1 MGVPAL
7 IVAAGSGQRLGAGG
21 PKALVELG
29 GRPLYAWSVDAFRRA
44 DHIDRIYVTVPP
56 GLADRFTEAGIVT
69 VDGGETRSHSVA
81 NGLAAI
87 ADADDDPGMIVVHD
101 AARPLVSPALIDAAV
116 IGLDSDP
123 ELHALIAGSPMT
135 DTVKRLGG
143 DGVVI
148 ETLDRSEL
156 VSVQTPQVFRTE
168 ILRRAMDAG
177 DLAAATDDASL
188 VELAGGSV
196 GVIESPSGNIK
207 VTVPGDL
214 DLAAL
219 LLERDR

>member
-1 MGVPAL
+1 M

-21 PKALVELG
+21 PKALVELS

-44 DHIDRIYVTVPP
+44 TRIDRIFVAVPP
-56 GLADRFTEAGIVT
+56 GQAGQFEEPGIIT
-69 VDGGETRSHSVA
+69 VEGGETRSHSVA

-87 ADADDDPGMIVVHD
+87 TADGDPGMVVVHD

-123 ELHALIAGSPMT
+123 ELHALIAAAPMT
-135 DTVKRLGG
+135 DTVKRLGE
-143 DGVVI
+143 DGIVV

-156 VSVQTPQVFRTE
+156 VSVQTPQVFR
-168 ILRRAMDAG
+168 IPNLQAAIAAG
-177 DLAAATDDASL
+177 DLSAATDDASL
-188 VELAGGSV
+188 VEAVGGSV

-207 VTVPGDL
+207 VTVPADL
-214 DLAAL
+214 ELAAL
-219 LLERDR
+219 LLERSR

>member
-21 PKALVELG
+21 PKALVELA

-44 DHIDRIYVTVPP
+44 THIDRIYVAVPP
-56 GLADRFTEAGIVT
+56 GQSELFTEPGIVT
-69 VDGGETRSHSVA
+69 IEGGETRSHSVA
-81 NGLAAI
+81 NGIEAI
-87 ADADDDPGMIVVHD
+87 IAEGDPGIVVVHD
-101 AARPLVSPALIDAAV
+101 AARPLVTPNLIDAAV
-116 IGLDSDP
+116 IGLDSDTG
-123 ELHALIAGSPMT
+123 LHALIAAAPMT
-135 DTVKRLGG
+135 DTVKRLGEE
-143 DGVVI
+143 GVVV

-156 VSVQTPQVFRTE
+156 VSVQTPQVFRIG
-168 ILRRAMDAG
+168 ILRDAIASG

-188 VELAGGSV
+188 VEAAGGSV

-214 DLAAL
+214 ELAAH
-219 LLERDR
+219 LLESSR

>member
-21 PKALVELG
+21 PKALVPLK

-44 DHIDRIYVTVPP
+44 GNIDRVYVAVPP
-56 GLADRFTEAGIVT
+56 GMAGEFTEPGIVT
-69 VDGGETRSHSVA
+69 VEGGETRSHSVA
-81 NGLAAI
+81 NGLEAI
-87 ADADDDPGMIVVHD
+87 LADGPTGMVVVHD
-101 AARPLVSPALIDAAV
+101 AARPLVSSALIDAAV
-116 IGLDSDP
+116 IGLDQDR
-123 ELHALIAGSPMT
+123 ELHALIAAAPVT

-143 DGVVI
+143 DGVVV

-156 VSVQTPQVFRTE
+156 VAVQTPQVFRVD
-168 ILRRAMDAG
+168 ILREAISSG

-219 LLERDR
+219 LLERDQ

>member
-21 PKALVELG
+21 PKALVRLK
-29 GRPLYAWSVDAFRRA
+29 GRPLYAWSVDAFRKA
-44 DHIDRIYVTVPP
+44 THVDRIYVAVPP
-56 GLADRFTEAGIVT
+56 GQAERFTEPGIVT
-69 VDGGETRSHSVA
+69 VEGGETRSHSVA

-87 ADADDDPGMIVVHD
+87 AAEGDPALVVVHD

-116 IGLDSDP
+116 IGLDADT
-123 ELHALIAGSPMT
+123 ELHALIAAAPMT

-143 DGVVI
+143 DGVVT

-156 VSVQTPQVFRTE
+156 VSVQTPQVFRVE
-168 ILRRAMDAG
+168 ALRSAIASG

-188 VELAGGSV
+188 VEAAGGAV
-196 GVIESPSGNIK
+196 GVIEAPSGNIK

-214 DLAAL
+214 ELAAH
-219 LLERDR
+219 LLERSDA

>member
-21 PKALVELG
+21 PKALVELS

-44 DHIDRIYVTVPP
+44 TRIDRIFVAVPP
-56 GLADRFTEAGIVT
+56 GQAGQFEEPGIIT
-69 VDGGETRSHSVA
+69 VEGGETRSHSVA

-87 ADADDDPGMIVVHD
+87 TADGDPGMVVVHD

-123 ELHALIAGSPMT
+123 ELHALIAAAPMT
-135 DTVKRLGG
+135 DTVKRLGE
-143 DGVVI
+143 DGIVV

-156 VSVQTPQVFRTE
+156 VSVQTPQVFR
-168 ILRRAMDAG
+168 IPNLQAAIAAG
-177 DLAAATDDASL
+177 DLSAATDDASL
-188 VELAGGSV
+188 VEAVGGSV

-207 VTVPGDL
+207 VTVPADL
-214 DLAAL
+214 ELAAL
-219 LLERDR
+219 LLERSR

>member
-21 PKALVELG
+21 PKALVELS

-44 DHIDRIYVTVPP
+44 TRIDRIFVAVPP
-56 GLADRFTEAGIVT
+56 GQAGQFEEPGIIT
-69 VDGGETRSHSVA
+69 VEGGETRSHSVA

-87 ADADDDPGMIVVHD
+87 TADGDPGMVVVHD

-123 ELHALIAGSPMT
+123 ELHALIAAAPMT
-135 DTVKRLGG
+135 DTVKRLGE
-143 DGVVI
+143 DGIVV

-156 VSVQTPQVFRTE
+156 VSVQTPQVFR
-168 ILRRAMDAG
+168 IPNLQAAIAAG
-177 DLAAATDDASL
+177 DLSAATDDASL
-188 VELAGGSV
+188 VEAVGGSV

-207 VTVPGDL
+207 ITVPADL
-214 DLAAL
+214 ELAAL
-219 LLERDR
+219 LLERSR

>member
-21 PKALVELG
+21 PKALVELN
-29 GRPLYAWSVDAFRRA
+29 GRPLYAWSVDAFRKA
-44 DHIDRIYVTVPP
+44 THIDRIYVAVPP
-56 GLADRFTEAGIVT
+56 GQAGLFTEPGIVT

-81 NGLAAI
+81 NGLEAI
-87 ADADDDPGMIVVHD
+87 KESGDPGIVVVHD
-101 AARPLVSPALIDAAV
+101 AARPLVNPALIDAAV

-123 ELHALIAGSPMT
+123 ELHALIAAAPMT
-135 DTVKRLGG
+135 DTVKRLGA
-143 DGVVI
+143 DGVVT

-156 VSVQTPQVFRTE
+156 VSVQTPQVFRVG
-168 ILRRAMDAG
+168 ILERAIASG

-188 VELAGGSV
+188 VEAAGGAV

-219 LLERDR
+219 LLERDQ

>member
-21 PKALVELG
+21 PKALVELA

-44 DHIDRIYVTVPP
+44 THIDRIFVAVPP
-56 GLADRFTEAGIVT
+56 GQAGLFTEPGIVT
-69 VDGGETRSHSVA
+69 VEGGETRSHSVA

-87 ADADDDPGMIVVHD
+87 TAEGDPGLVVVHD

-116 IGLDSDP
+116 IGLDSDSG
-123 ELHALIAGSPMT
+123 LHALIAAAPVT
-135 DTVKRLGG
+135 DTVKRLGEE
-143 DGVVI
+143 GVVA
-148 ETLDRSEL
+148 ETLDRSQL
-156 VSVQTPQVFRTE
+156 VAVQTPQVFRVE
-168 ILRRAMDAG
+168 MLQRAIEAG
-177 DLAAATDDASL
+177 DLAAATDDAAL
-188 VELAGGSV
+188 VEAVGGSV

-214 DLAAL
+214 ELAAHF
-219 LLERDR
+219 LEGSR

>member
-21 PKALVELG
+21 PKALVELS

-44 DHIDRIYVTVPP
+44 TRIDRIFVAVPP
-56 GLADRFTEAGIVT
+56 GQAGQFEEPGIIT
-69 VDGGETRSHSVA
+69 VEGGETRSHSVA

-87 ADADDDPGMIVVHD
+87 TADGDPGMVVVHD

-123 ELHALIAGSPMT
+123 ELHALIAAAPMT
-135 DTVKRLGG
+135 DTVKRLGE
-143 DGVVI
+143 DGIVV

-156 VSVQTPQVFRTE
+156 VSVQTPQVFR
-168 ILRRAMDAG
+168 IPNLRAAIAAG
-177 DLAAATDDASL
+177 DLSAATDDASL
-188 VELAGGSV
+188 VEAVGGSV

-207 VTVPGDL
+207 VTVPADL
-214 DLAAL
+214 ELAAL
-219 LLERDR
+219 LLERSR

>member
-21 PKALVELG
+21 PKALVELS

-44 DHIDRIYVTVPP
+44 TRIDRIFVAVPP
-56 GLADRFTEAGIVT
+56 GQAGQFEEPGIIT
-69 VDGGETRSHSVA
+69 VEGGETRSHSVA

-87 ADADDDPGMIVVHD
+87 TADGDPGMVVVHD

-123 ELHALIAGSPMT
+123 ELHALIAAAPMT
-135 DTVKRLGG
+135 DTVKRLGE
-143 DGVVI
+143 DGILV

-156 VSVQTPQVFRTE
+156 VSVQTPQVFR
-168 ILRRAMDAG
+168 IPNLQAAIAAG
-177 DLAAATDDASL
+177 DLSAATDDASL
-188 VELAGGSV
+188 VEAVGGSV

-207 VTVPGDL
+207 VTVPADL
-214 DLAAL
+214 ELAAL
-219 LLERDR
+219 LLERSR

>member
-21 PKALVELG
+21 PKALVPLR

-44 DHIDRIYVTVPP
+44 NHIDRIYVAVPP
-56 GLADRFTEAGIVT
+56 GQAADFTEPGIVT
-69 VDGGETRSHSVA
+69 VEGGETRSHSVA
-81 NGLAAI
+81 NGLEAI
-87 ADADDDPGMIVVHD
+87 MADGSPGIVVVHD
-101 AARPLVSPALIDAAV
+101 AARPLVNPALIDAAV
-116 IGLDSDP
+116 IGLDQDG
-123 ELHALIAGSPMT
+123 ELHALIAAAPVT

-156 VSVQTPQVFRTE
+156 VAVQTPQVFRVE
-168 ILRRAMDAG
+168 ALKEAMDSG
-177 DLAAATDDASL
+177 DLASATDDASL

-219 LLERDR
+219 LLERDQ

>member
-21 PKALVELG
+21 PKALVELA
-29 GRPLYAWSVDAFRRA
+29 GRPLYGWSVDAFRQA
-44 DHIDRIYVTVPP
+44 THIDRIFVAVPP
-56 GLADRFTEAGIVT
+56 GQAELFTEPGIIT
-69 VDGGETRSHSVA
+69 VEGGETRSHSVA

-87 ADADDDPGMIVVHD
+87 TAEGDPGLVVVHD

-123 ELHALIAGSPMT
+123 GLHALIAAAPVT
-135 DTVKRLGG
+135 DTVKRLGEE
-143 DGVVI
+143 GVVA
-148 ETLDRSEL
+148 ETLDRSQL
-156 VSVQTPQVFRTE
+156 VAVQTPQVFRVE
-168 ILRRAMDAG
+168 ILQRAIQSG
-177 DLAAATDDASL
+177 DLAAATDDAAL
-188 VELAGGSV
+188 VEAAGGSV

-214 DLAAL
+214 ELAAH
-219 LLERDR
+219 LLERSR

>member
-21 PKALVELG
+21 PKALVELA
-29 GRPLYAWSVDAFRRA
+29 GRPLYAWSVDAFRKA
-44 DHIDRIYVTVPP
+44 THVDRIFVAVPP
-56 GLADRFTEAGIVT
+56 GKAELFTEPGIIT
-69 VDGGETRSHSVA
+69 VEGGETRSHSVA

-87 ADADDDPGMIVVHD
+87 TADGDPGIVVVHD

-116 IGLDSDP
+116 IGLDSDS
-123 ELHALIAGSPMT
+123 ELHALIAAAPMT
-135 DTVKRLGG
+135 DTVKRLGDEG
-143 DGVVI
+143 LVV

-156 VSVQTPQVFRTE
+156 VAVQTPQVFRVASLLE
-168 ILRRAMDAG
+168 AAASG

-188 VELAGGSV
+188 VEAAGGAV
-196 GVIESPSGNIK
+196 GVIESSSGNIK

-214 DLAAL
+214 ELAAH
-219 LLERDR
+219 LLERTR

>member
-21 PKALVELG
+21 PKALVELA

-44 DHIDRIYVTVPP
+44 THIDAIYVAVPP
-56 GLADRFTEAGIVT
+56 GFSDRFEEPGIVT
-69 VDGGETRSHSVA
+69 VEGGETRSHSVA
-81 NGLAAI
+81 NGLEAI
-87 ADADDDPGMIVVHD
+87 KEAQGDPGIVVVHD

-116 IGLDSDP
+116 IGLDSDTG
-123 ELHALIAGSPMT
+123 LHALIAAAPMT

-143 DGVVI
+143 DGIVT

-156 VSVQTPQVFRTE
+156 VSVQTPQVFRAE
-168 ILRRAMDAG
+168 ILEKAIAAG
-177 DLAAATDDASL
+177 DLASATDDASL
-188 VELAGGSV
+188 VEAAGGAV

-219 LLERDR
+219 LLERER